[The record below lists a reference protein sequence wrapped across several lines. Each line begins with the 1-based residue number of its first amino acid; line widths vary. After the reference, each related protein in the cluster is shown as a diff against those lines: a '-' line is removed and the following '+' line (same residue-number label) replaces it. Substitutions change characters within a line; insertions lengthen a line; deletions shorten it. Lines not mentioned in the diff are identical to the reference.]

1 VSSQRELFPTQPS
14 LPSGFAYAAD
24 FLTAAEEANLSAAIG
39 ALTLTEARYKEW
51 SAKRRIPSY
60 GGRYDFDRN
69 ELLAA
74 PPVPAFLEPLRE
86 RVAAWCAVPARQ
98 FRQALIAEYRPGTRL
113 GWHRD
118 VPQFE
123 VVAGVS
129 LVGRAR
135 LRLRRYPH
143 VIGGRDRSLVVDL
156 EPRSAYSLRGAARW
170 DWQHAISPTP
180 ELRYSITF
188 RTLRGERE
196 FRPVA
201 PSR

>member
-1 VSSQRELFPTQPS
+1 MSSQRELFPTQPS
-14 LPSGFAYAAD
+14 LPSGFAYAVD
-24 FLTAAEEANLSAAIG
+24 FLSAWEEAELLAAIG
-39 ALTLTEARYKEW
+39 ALTLEEARYKEW
-51 SAKRRIPSY
+51 NAKRRIASY

-74 PPVPAFLEPLRE
+74 PAIPAFLEALRE
-86 RVAAWCAVPARQ
+86 RVASWCGLRASQ
-98 FRQALIAEYRPGTRL
+98 FQQALIAEYRPGTQL

-123 VVAGVS
+123 VVAGLS

-135 LRLRRYPH
+135 MRLRRYPH
-143 VIGGRDRSLVVDL
+143 VVGSRERSLAVDL
-156 EPRSAYSLRGAARW
+156 EPRSAYCLRGAARW

-188 RTLRGERE
+188 RTLRAARE
-196 FRPVA
+196 P
-201 PSR
+201 